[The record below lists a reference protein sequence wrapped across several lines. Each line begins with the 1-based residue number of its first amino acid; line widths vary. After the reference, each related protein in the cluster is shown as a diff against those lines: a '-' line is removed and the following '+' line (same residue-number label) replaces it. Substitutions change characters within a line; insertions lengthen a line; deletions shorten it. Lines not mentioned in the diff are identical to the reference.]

1 MTWTLAGP
9 MSTNFLQVYFLF
21 VKPPG
26 MISSLHECLRRIR
39 PLQQGMLR
47 RTCNS
52 NRPSHAVA
60 QGGARPTGLALAP
73 ELVRAIV
80 QAVRGAESFQAIV
93 GLHPR
98 PKAFD
103 YIYR

>member
-1 MTWTLAGP
+1 MTWTLARP
-9 MSTNFLQVYFLF
+9 VSTNFLQVYFLF

-60 QGGARPTGLALAP
+60 QGGEPGPLAFRWLRRWLEP
-73 ELVRAIV
+73 LFRRSEE
-80 QAVRGAESFQAIV
+80 Q
-93 GLHPR
+93 
-98 PKAFD
+98 KAFKQ
-103 YIYR
+103 